1 MSANPAFENT
11 ELNVLE
17 TGHLTDESIT
27 ENKGTREKSSD
38 CIQSIY
44 DALDDFLSKHHR
56 VVHFFLMTLGN
67 LIVLIYFIFATIYW
81 KNNYNYFDWC
91 HGYGLLLLILA
102 IVYGS
107 LFYHYALKPFFGKIF
122 VYCHRPYI
130 SNITNN
136 FRKIKYGNI
145 IGQTIIYTC
154 IFTAIIVFLI
164 IDTVNS
170 RERLMSG
177 IGIIVL
183 ISLGWIFSK
192 HPSHI
197 KWKLVLNALIVQ
209 IIFGLFTIRWSVG
222 RSIFQCIADKVESF
236 LNFAKIGAS
245 FIFSDKLIADGI
257 FAFTVLPVLFYFNF
271 IIQMLYYLG
280 IMQWIIFNLG
290 KFLQKLMGTSI
301 CESVVC
307 AGNIFIGMTE
317 TPLMIKPYLNKLT
330 TSELHT
336 LMSSGFGTVSGTVFA
351 AYINFGANP
360 AHLITATLMA
370 APATL
375 CYAKLFY
382 PETEKI
388 IITSDNVKLEKSK
401 DTGLIDAASKGAT
414 AAIPLVLNIIANIVG
429 FVSFIA
435 LVNSLLSWIGSLIGY
450 EKLSFEL
457 ILSKVFIPISWVM
470 GVPWDHCED
479 VATLIGLKTT
489 VNEFVAY
496 KELGKYK
503 KEGRIFGRIEAIATF
518 AICGFANPGSVGITI
533 SILTSLAP
541 DKKEIISN
549 IVMRAFISGCVITF
563 LTASVAGMLVP
574 DDYEHISAFVSNR
587 TLS

>member
-1 MSANPAFENT
+1 
-11 ELNVLE
+11 
-17 TGHLTDESIT
+17 
-27 ENKGTREKSSD
+27 
-38 CIQSIY
+38 
-44 DALDDFLSKHHR
+44 
-56 VVHFFLMTLGN
+56 
-67 LIVLIYFIFATIYW
+67 
-81 KNNYNYFDWC
+81 
-91 HGYGLLLLILA
+91 
-102 IVYGS
+102 
-107 LFYHYALKPFFGKIF
+107 
-122 VYCHRPYI
+122 
-130 SNITNN
+130 
-136 FRKIKYGNI
+136 
-145 IGQTIIYTC
+145 
-154 IFTAIIVFLI
+154 
-164 IDTVNS
+164 
-170 RERLMSG
+170 
-177 IGIIVL
+177 
-183 ISLGWIFSK
+183 
-192 HPSHI
+192 
-197 KWKLVLNALIVQ
+197 
-209 IIFGLFTIRWSVG
+209 
-222 RSIFQCIADKVESF
+222 
-236 LNFAKIGAS
+236 
-245 FIFSDKLIADGI
+245 
-257 FAFTVLPVLFYFNF
+257 
-271 IIQMLYYLG
+271 MLYYLG
-280 IMQWIIFNLG
+280 TMQWIIFNLG

-336 LMSSGFGTVSGTVFA
+336 LMSSGFGTVSGTVLA

-401 DTGLIDAASKGAT
+401 DIGLIDAASKGAT

-435 LVNSLLSWIGSLIGY
+435 LVNSLLSWVGSLVGY
-450 EKLSFEL
+450 EKLSFEF

-533 SILTSLAP
+533 SILSSLAP